1 MSTLLQRRDYDHDGR
16 DRDCK
21 VMITIIVITLPGE
34 HLAAA
39 ARAHCLGVRE
49 DQGDE

>member
-16 DRDCK
+16 GRNCNI
-21 VMITIIVITLPGE
+21 MTMIIVITLPGE
-34 HLAAA
+34 HVATA

-49 DQGDE
+49 DKGDE